1 MTWSVP
7 RLWAGQPGFILGGG
21 SSLRGFDAEI
31 LRGRGRVIGIKEA
44 GLTMAPWCDVLYWA
58 DKFWCDGDS
67 KHPAN
72 GPRLHLHKGKFKI
85 TRGPVSNAKGHDVKV
100 LISDQ
105 KMGLSADP
113 TKLGGV
119 CSGGNSI
126 NLAYLFGCDPI
137 VLLGFDMKGDNWDG
151 RPRRAQKDKAYEQ
164 RFMPAIARMAAPLQ
178 QHGVTVLNATP
189 GSALGCFPKIT
200 LEEVLA
206 RTPRKPMENSLME
219 GAPGVGRRP
228 IPVGEPADDSPDNAA
243 PEQGAPAEQAAPAAV
258 VAPDSPDNADLPLG
272 EAPAPAAPQAVA
284 ASETVEPPKL
294 EEVTGLELRANP
306 MEIAH
311 AITDLAR
318 RPAIVARIRIV
329 GADIVVRRSGD
340 WWRRQLGV
348 VFPIVI
354 EHPSD
359 AREVL
364 FECRNPRA

>member
-1 MTWSVP
+1 MSWSVP
-7 RLWAGQPGFILGGG
+7 RIWAGQPCFILGGG
-21 SSLRGFDAEI
+21 SSLRGFDASI

-44 GLTMAPWCDVLYWA
+44 GLTMAPWCDALYWA

-105 KMGLSADP
+105 KGGLSTDP
-113 TKLGGV
+113 TKIGGV

-206 RTPRKPMENSLME
+206 RTPRRAVFEQDHR
-219 GAPGVGRRP
+219 VD
-228 IPVGEPADDSPDNAA
+228 EPEAA
-243 PEQGAPAEQAAPAAV
+243 PAHEPEAPAEAAAPAPEAEAPEAPKAV
-258 VAPDSPDNADLPLG
+258 EQPAPD
-272 EAPAPAAPQAVA
+272 
-284 ASETVEPPKL
+284 PKI

-306 MEIAH
+306 MEVAH

-318 RPAIVARIRIV
+318 KPALMARIRIV
-329 GADIVVRRSGD
+329 GADIVVRRSAD

-364 FECRNPRA
+364 FECRNLRA